1 MTHAIRR
8 ILMTVDAVGGVWR
21 YALDAARGLGQRGI
35 SVVLAGLGPEPTA
48 DQWAE
53 ARALPRADVV
63 WLDAPLDWMTED
75 EASLDRL
82 APILAR
88 LVDEFC
94 IDLVQVNVPSQAAGL
109 DLPCPVVAV
118 SHSCVVT
125 WWEAVRKGPLP
136 QTWLWQRER
145 TRRGFDAA
153 DVVIAPSQ
161 SHADAVTAAYG
172 PIERLRV
179 IPNAV
184 EPLEPMPKE
193 PVIFAA
199 GRWWDEGKNGET
211 LDRAARLV
219 RWPVVMA
226 GAVVGPHG
234 QSIAIG
240 GAESLGPLPAADVR
254 RRIASAAIVVCPS
267 LYEPFGL
274 VALEAASA
282 GAALVLSDI
291 PTFREVWNGAALFV
305 DPHDPGAMA
314 AALDG
319 LAADGERRA
328 ELAMRAQVRAR
339 RFTLNATVD
348 GLLAAYAVAG
358 RGLPGTALAAE

>member
-1 MTHAIRR
+1 MTHTVRR

-21 YALDAARGLGQRGI
+21 YAVDAARGLGQRGI
-35 SVVLAGLGPEPTA
+35 SVVLAGLGPEPSA

-53 ARALPRADVV
+53 ARALPRTDVV
-63 WLDAPLDWMTED
+63 WLDAPLDWLTED

-82 APILAR
+82 PPILAR

-94 IDLVQVNVPSQAAGL
+94 IDLVQVNLPSQAARL

-125 WWEAVRKGPLP
+125 WWAAVRTGPLP
-136 QTWLWQRER
+136 PAWHWQRER

-161 SHADAVTAAYG
+161 SHADAITAAYG

-184 EPLEPMPKE
+184 EPLSPLPKE
-193 PVIFAA
+193 PVIVAA
-199 GRWWDEGKNGET
+199 GRWWDEGKNGVT

-226 GAVVGPHG
+226 GAVVGPRGQAIDIHG
-234 QSIAIG
+234 AQ
-240 GAESLGPLPAADVR
+240 SLGPLPAAEVR

-282 GAALVLSDI
+282 GAALVLADI
-291 PTFREVWNGAALFV
+291 PTFREIWNGAAVFV

-328 ELAMRAQVRAR
+328 ELGMRARARAR
-339 RFTLNATVD
+339 RFSLDSTVD
-348 GLLAAYAVAG
+348 GLLAAYGAAG
-358 RGLPGTALAAE
+358 HGRPGTALAAE